1 MRMDY
6 DDFAAELSRSYPRT
20 PERFQR
26 MVSQEVCAQ
35 MNKGKQIVRRRKW
48 MPYKALLPIAACL
61 ILAGGTVAAAR
72 LPVFQNWLNGLGSNA
87 GTAEQLIVHSEETE
101 ERMSM
106 EPETFDAGQEAL
118 SFDVTDVYYDGA
130 TLIFWVATQNDFF
143 DLSDHVYINEID
155 SRLEYVAETQEGSGV
170 YECKVSVV
178 DQELQKAA
186 IDSLHV
192 KVGVYTAPDKKSDY
206 AFTVE
211 SDKFVSA
218 SQRKGAVSD
227 LRFGKVVSYSVTV
240 SPSVINLH
248 LDWEVYEEEMVQILQ
263 WGGYLLEDA
272 SGKRLTD
279 AEWMRSCGSSVPEY
293 DEDGKCTTFAQ
304 DLEIVGFDA
313 SSETMKLIP
322 VRVEWN
328 TDGAMIPGSEVILED
343 CAIIINL

>member
-1 MRMDY
+1 
-6 DDFAAELSRSYPRT
+6 
-20 PERFQR
+20 
-26 MVSQEVCAQ
+26 
-35 MNKGKQIVRRRKW
+35 
-48 MPYKALLPIAACL
+48 
-61 ILAGGTVAAAR
+61 
-72 LPVFQNWLNGLGSNA
+72 
-87 GTAEQLIVHSEETE
+87 
-101 ERMSM
+101 MSM

-218 SQRKGAVSD
+218 SQREGAVSD

-263 WGGYLLEDA
+263 WGGYLWRMHLEKGLRMLNGCA
-272 SGKRLTD
+272 LAAVLCQSMTRMANAPRLRRI
-279 AEWMRSCGSSVPEY
+279 WRLLGLMPLLR
-293 DEDGKCTTFAQ
+293 Q
-304 DLEIVGFDA
+304 
-313 SSETMKLIP
+313 
-322 VRVEWN
+322 
-328 TDGAMIPGSEVILED
+328 
-343 CAIIINL
+343 